1 MPNSDLGNCPPS
13 WQRRLHAIAVLQ
25 FGTVDALYR
34 RLPLCQRAIRQQLA
48 CCRLS
53 NEVKAALISELGEP
67 GLRFVVGELNS
78 LNLEVASHAAAQR

>member
-1 MPNSDLGNCPPS
+1 M
-13 WQRRLHAIAVLQ
+13 AVLQ

-53 NEVKAALISELGEP
+53 APVKAALISELGES
-67 GLRFVVGELNS
+67 GLRFVVGETNA
-78 LNLEVASHAAAQR
+78 LNLEVGSHAEA